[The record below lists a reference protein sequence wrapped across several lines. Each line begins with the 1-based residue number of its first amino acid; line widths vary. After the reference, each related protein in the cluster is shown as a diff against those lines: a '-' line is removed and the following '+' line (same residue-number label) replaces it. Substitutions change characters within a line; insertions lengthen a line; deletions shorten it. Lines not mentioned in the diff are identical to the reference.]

1 VPPKRRA
8 TTSGATP
15 RKQPNAK
22 GPSQTELRAELAQQ
36 RSLEALNLMRARG
49 YSLAK
54 AAREAGVGA
63 RTVLRRVGSAL
74 TAGPDGRYAA
84 TAWDRLPRTMRFL
97 TPRGLANVTVT
108 DSRLASHLAAY
119 MSAVHRYL
127 DTGDRRALA
136 AFRGQAFVGPKAKYA
151 FITDPKTLER
161 LAYAGEVSF
170 EDIYAMTTGE
180 TK

>member
-1 VPPKRRA
+1 
-8 TTSGATP
+8 
-15 RKQPNAK
+15 
-22 GPSQTELRAELAQQ
+22 
-36 RSLEALNLMRARG
+36 MRAKR

-54 AAREAGVGA
+54 AAREAGVA
-63 RTVLRRVGSAL
+63 ASTVLRRVGAAL
-74 TAGPDGRYAA
+74 KLGTDGRYVA

-97 TPRGLANVTVT
+97 TPRGLTDVTIT

-127 DTGDRRALA
+127 DTGDRGALS

-151 FITDPKTLER
+151 FITDTKTLER

-170 EDIYAMTTGE
+170 EDLYALTTGE
-180 TK
+180 SK